1 MLMCFKSL
9 WEVKDPKSSPH
20 LAIHIIV
27 VPEILVLHHMLPH
40 LGTVHPGD
48 KILKCSESVDIIN
61 EENWGKLKNCQS
73 VLYMRCF
80 KKRTGVRVVHLGTR

>member
-1 MLMCFKSL
+1 MLVCSKSL
-9 WEVKDPKSSPH
+9 WAVEDPKSSPQ

-48 KILKCSESVDIIN
+48 KVLKCSESVDVACDVN
-61 EENWGKLKNCQS
+61 EENLGKLKNCQCIVK
-73 VLYMRCF
+73 VL
-80 KKRTGVRVVHLGTR
+80 

>member
-1 MLMCFKSL
+1 MNACVFQKSL
-9 WEVKDPKSSPH
+9 GCRGPPQ

-48 KILKCSESVDIIN
+48 KVLKCSESVDIASDVS
-61 EENWGKLKNCQS
+61 EEFVVNWKS
-73 VLYMRCF
+73 VKVYCKGDLN
-80 KKRTGVRVVHLGTR
+80 KRTDIRVVHLGTR

>member
-1 MLMCFKSL
+1 MLVCFKSL
-9 WEVKDPKSSPH
+9 WDVEDPKSSPQ

-48 KILKCSESVDIIN
+48 KVLKCSESVDIASDVN
-61 EENWGKLKNCQS
+61 EENCGKLKNCQS
-73 VLYMRCF
+73 VM
-80 KKRTGVRVVHLGTR
+80 